1 MEPEARAKLRQ
12 ARQDAG
18 LSLRQL
24 GARIG
29 VSASLLSQIERG
41 NSEPSVASLYAL
53 VSELDVSLDSLLD
66 RRGDSAK
73 SAGDPAT
80 TSFTSPTSTV
90 LRPGTR
96 AVLNMTSGVRWEQ
109 LTRGPDPLVDALLVT
124 YGPGSRSSSDG
135 TLMTHS
141 GVEYAYLLEGEL
153 VLQLGFETFQIS
165 AGDSLSFHSSR
176 PHMYSN
182 VSDRQARGIWFV
194 AGRLEAAAEAFHGPA
209 GIAPTSAVDVLRQ
222 FRGQAASGTHSS
234 DGALRDRESKPRAA
248 R

>member
-66 RRGDSAK
+66 RRGNSPK
-73 SAGDPAT
+73 STGDPAT
-80 TSFTSPTSTV
+80 ATSLTSPMSTV
-90 LRPGTR
+90 LHPGPR
-96 AVLNMTSGVRWEQ
+96 AVLDMTSGVRWEQ
-109 LTRGPDPLVDALLVT
+109 LARGPDPLVDALLVT

-153 VLQLGFETFQIS
+153 ILHLGFETLQIS

-194 AGRLEAAAEAFHGPA
+194 AGRLEAASEVVPKSTDVV
-209 GIAPTSAVDVLRQ
+209 PTSAVDVLRQ
-222 FRGQAASGTHSS
+222 FRGQVVGDTHSLPDS
-234 DGALRDRESKPRAA
+234 PRAV